1 MKHHHKLT
9 YVDLQPK
16 TIKPPRSEW
25 LPEFCAALTFAGFIA
40 LPFVLYFAF
49 VMKP

>member
-1 MKHHHKLT
+1 MTK
-9 YVDLQPK
+9 Q
-16 TIKPPRSEW
+16 
-25 LPEFCAALTFAGFIA
+25 EFFQALGFAACIA

>member
-1 MKHHHKLT
+1 MNKFREFL
-9 YVDLQPK
+9 DL
-16 TIKPPRSEW
+16 
-25 LPEFCAALTFAGFIA
+25 ALSMACLA

>member
-1 MKHHHKLT
+1 MTKKEITDAL
-9 YVDLQPK
+9 L
-16 TIKPPRSEW
+16 
-25 LPEFCAALTFAGFIA
+25 FAACIA

>member
-1 MKHHHKLT
+1 MKRLLEILVLARMTKDEVLASLLLAT
-9 YVDLQPK
+9 C
-16 TIKPPRSEW
+16 I
-25 LPEFCAALTFAGFIA
+25 G

>member
-1 MKHHHKLT
+1 MSK
-9 YVDLQPK
+9 
-16 TIKPPRSEW
+16 R
-25 LPEFCAALTFAGFIA
+25 EFFEALACAAMLA

>member
-1 MKHHHKLT
+1 MKSFAS
-9 YVDLQPK
+9 DLAK
-16 TIKPPRSEW
+16 
-25 LPEFCAALTFAGFIA
+25 AAVFAATIA

>member
-1 MKHHHKLT
+1 MK
-9 YVDLQPK
+9 
-16 TIKPPRSEW
+16 
-25 LPEFCAALTFAGFIA
+25 EFFRDVATGLVMAVGVG

>member
-1 MKHHHKLT
+1 MSKK
-9 YVDLQPK
+9 
-16 TIKPPRSEW
+16 
-25 LPEFCAALTFAGFIA
+25 EFFDALGFAACIA